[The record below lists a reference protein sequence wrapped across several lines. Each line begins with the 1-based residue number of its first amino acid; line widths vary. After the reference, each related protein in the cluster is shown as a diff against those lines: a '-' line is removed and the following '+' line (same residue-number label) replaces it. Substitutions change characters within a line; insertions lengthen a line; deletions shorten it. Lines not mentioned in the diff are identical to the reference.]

1 RALAASQG
9 LQKIIP
15 DDTDPGASVLGM
27 IVALI
32 NKQLDETK
40 QKNDKARREQ
50 LIKGYSSLLDDL
62 TKGAKLTP
70 LYLLRL
76 AQCYSSMDQH
86 PKAVDTL
93 NKFPKPKEGDAEA
106 EKLYK
111 SCQLNLIRE
120 LRLNKE
126 GKKARPIL
134 DGIIGT
140 KDKPGWGARNP
151 DALMEV

>member
-1 RALAASQG
+1 ASAQA
-9 LQKIIP
+9 LQKITP
-15 DDTDPGASVLGM
+15 ADSDPGASVLGM
-27 IVALI
+27 LVALI
-32 NKQLDETK
+32 NKQLDEAK
-40 QKNDKARREQ
+40 QKSDKARREQ
-50 LIKGYSSLLDDL
+50 LIKGYGTLLDDL
-62 TKGAKLTP
+62 TKGANLTP

-86 PKAVDTL
+86 AKAVDTL
-93 NKFPKPKEGDAEA
+93 NKFPKPKEGDGEG

-126 GKKARPIL
+126 AKKARPIL

-140 KDKPGWGARNP
+140 KEKPNWGARNP
-151 DALMEV
+151 DALMESI